1 MSEETLFTP
10 DVETYLREVRIPLR
24 LACVTPSGW
33 PVVLSLWYLYREGW
47 LYCATQKQAKVV
59 TYLRQQPQ
67 CAFEVAADQPPYCG
81 LRGQGLVTLE
91 ESLGVDILQQLISR
105 YLGRSDL
112 PLAQKLLARS
122 QNEIA
127 LVIQPVSLF
136 KWNFSE
142 RMIDSLPGSSP
153 KPCPA

>member
-1 MSEETLFTP
+1 MSGESLFTE
-10 DVETYLREVRIPLR
+10 DIESYLQEVRIPLR
-24 LACVTPSGW
+24 LACVTRSGW
-33 PVVLSLWYLYREGW
+33 PLVLSLWYLYREGY
-47 LYCATQKQAKVV
+47 LYCATQKQARVV
-59 TYLRQQPQ
+59 AYLRQQPR

-81 LRGQGLVTLE
+81 VRGQGLATLDE
-91 ESLGVDILQQLISR
+91 NLGADILQRLIGR
-105 YLGRSDL
+105 YLGRNDL

-142 RMIDSLPGSSP
+142 RMLDSLPGGAP
-153 KPCPA
+153 KPCPD